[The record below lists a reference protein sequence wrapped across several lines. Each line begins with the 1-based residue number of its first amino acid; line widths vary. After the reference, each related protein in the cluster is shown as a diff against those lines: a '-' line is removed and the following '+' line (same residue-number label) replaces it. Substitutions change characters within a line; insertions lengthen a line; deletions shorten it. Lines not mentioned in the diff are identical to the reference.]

1 LIALICEFLEDL
13 GPKQQAHFL
22 EYIEMGL
29 PPVVA
34 ESMGLADPADLIAS
48 PDSHGALFN

>member
-1 LIALICEFLEDL
+1 MNMTKKISHHLEGFSQVELIALICDFLEDL

-34 ESMGLADPADLIAS
+34 ESMG
-48 PDSHGALFN
+48 